1 MKRNV
6 FTLDVVQ
13 AGVEEFHGA
22 YCGNRGK
29 KKKGMEPN
37 ALLSLTAMTS

>member
-1 MKRNV
+1 M
-6 FTLDVVQ
+6 LDVVQ

-29 KKKGMEPN
+29 KKGMEPN